1 MTGREADQGR
11 DVVME
16 RGRIQGAF
24 AGWAHGLAIKLVVG
38 RLVPGKADLRPHQPP
53 YSSFTAISS
62 LSETQQLLSTEIHKG
77 YLLDELVCLKKIN
90 NAMRRVFLRLERL
103 SWVCNPLKRLNVE
116 LEVAISHPFNQGHL
130 PAASQ
135 ASGPRPTGQRRKRN
149 CFCAQPG
156 LRWPRLQQGHLRSP
170 TLQLGV
176 TGNT

>member
-1 MTGREADQGR
+1 MRLRVGPTVLLLNWLWGVWCQEKRTC
-11 DVVME
+11 
-16 RGRIQGAF
+16 
-24 AGWAHGLAIKLVVG
+24 GLTSPPTA
-38 RLVPGKADLRPHQPP
+38 PSQPFHP
-53 YSSFTAISS
+53 CPKHNSYC
-62 LSETQQLLSTEIHKG
+62 LPRIHKG